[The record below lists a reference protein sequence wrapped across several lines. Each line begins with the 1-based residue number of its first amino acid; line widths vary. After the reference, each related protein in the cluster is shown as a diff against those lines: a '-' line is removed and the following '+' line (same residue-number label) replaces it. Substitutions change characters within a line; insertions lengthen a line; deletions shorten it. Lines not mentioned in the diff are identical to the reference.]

1 LPFLIQ
7 NNIVSKYEGV
17 MCDIGDLHN
26 TLSQTSYDEMLKFIL
41 DKWKKDKE
49 LSDFAE
55 YFQRQ
60 WVNSKFWNW
69 QLFKTPVGFEMTNS
83 PIESYDNKIKD
94 SFTKRLKH
102 HLKTAVEVFQC
113 VISYESRN
121 GKEFKSEIRIRK
133 YMRDLAK
140 TIVLRKQII
149 STSIDSEYLYKHFNP
164 NLGFARINILSKTC
178 TCHKYF
184 DKGVCKHLIDAC
196 MLNNISLPGMAELP
210 KKILVLRRRQKV
222 RYQDESILEENI
234 ETNEVVTTNESV
246 HAIVATDEVQQGP
259 KKRGRKPKIPSQ
271 TIQSTIDKGGRP
283 PLVRHAL
290 VYDTVEA
297 VAPVRRSQRNKKNL

>member
-1 LPFLIQ
+1 
-7 NNIVSKYEGV
+7 

-26 TLSQTSYDEMLKFIL
+26 SLSQTSYDEMLKGII
-41 DKWKKDKE
+41 DKWKNDKG

-60 WVNSKFWNW
+60 WINSKFCNW
-69 QLFKTPVGFEMTNS
+69 QQFKTPVGFSMTYS
-83 PIESYDNKIKD
+83 PIESYNNKIKE

-102 HLKTAVEVFQC
+102 HLKTAVEVFQDN
-113 VISYESRN
+113 ISYESRN

-184 DKGVCKHLIDAC
+184 DKGICKHLIAAC
-196 MLNNISLPGMAELP
+196 MLNNISLPGMTEMPNKFWFYGDARMLVTGMIVDQ
-210 KKILVLRRRQKV
+210 KKISKQV
-222 RYQDESILEENI
+222 RS
-234 ETNEVVTTNESV
+234 ETLGLN
-246 HAIVATDEVQQGP
+246 
-259 KKRGRKPKIPSQ
+259 KRIFFIRK
-271 TIQSTIDKGGRP
+271 
-283 PLVRHAL
+283 
-290 VYDTVEA
+290 
-297 VAPVRRSQRNKKNL
+297 